1 MVVPHYQ
8 TSTISCHILI
18 VVKILVN
25 SNLRHFVY
33 FDHWFSHFSCCFDV
47 DFLLS
52 IDPQCKKCVKYLAC
66 DGSYVGIE
74 SQNLHVTDVTASELN
89 VVVHT
94 KSYQIC

>member
-33 FDHWFSHFSCCFDV
+33 FDHWFSHFLCCFDI
-47 DFLLS
+47 DFLYFFL
-52 IDPQCKKCVKYLAC
+52 DPQCKKCVKYLVC
-66 DGSYVGIE
+66 DASRVGTG
-74 SQNLHVTDVTASELN
+74 L
-89 VVVHT
+89 
-94 KSYQIC
+94 